1 MAPLVQ
7 FRNVSKVYENGAS
20 QVALQDLSL
29 SIEAGERVAVMG
41 PSGSGKSTLLN
52 LIAGLDAPSD
62 GTVSYDGVDLA
73 TLEPAAVARHRL
85 DHVGFIFQFFNLLPN
100 LSVLEN
106 VLLPAQLAGSDDH
119 ETTARCHEV
128 LERLGLTAQA
138 REYPAKLSGGQ
149 RQLAAVARA
158 LINRPA
164 LLLADEPTGALDTS
178 TGDDVM
184 ALLEEL
190 GRDGRTMIL
199 VTHNPELAARH
210 ADRVV
215 SLRDGQIVDEAVL
228 HSARSMTAADLIRIP
243 VEETVA

>member
-1 MAPLVQ
+1 MAPLVE
-7 FRNVSKVYENGAS
+7 FRNVGKVYENGAS
-20 QVALQDLSL
+20 QVAVQDLSL
-29 SIEAGERVAVMG
+29 SIESGERVAVMG

-52 LIAGLDAPSD
+52 LIAGLDTPSE

-73 TLEPAAVARHRL
+73 TLEPAALARHRL

-100 LSVLEN
+100 LTVLEN
-106 VLLPAQLAGSDDH
+106 VLLPAQLAGRDDH
-119 ETTARCHEV
+119 ETAARGQEL
-128 LERLGLTAQA
+128 LERLGLTEQA

-149 RQLAAVARA
+149 RQLAAIARA
-158 LINRPA
+158 LINQPA

-215 SLRDGQIVDEAVL
+215 SLRDGRIVDETFL
-228 HSARSMTAADLIRIP
+228 ESARSRTAADLIRIP
-243 VEETVA
+243 VKETVA

>member
-1 MAPLVQ
+1 MAPLVE
-7 FRNVSKVYENGAS
+7 FRNVSKVYEDGAS
-20 QVALQDLSL
+20 QVALQDLTL
-29 SIEAGERVAVMG
+29 SVEAGERLAVMG

-73 TLEPAAVARHRL
+73 TLEPAALARHRL

-100 LSVLEN
+100 LSVGEN
-106 VLLPAQLAGSDDH
+106 VLLPAQLAGRDDH
-119 ETTARCHEV
+119 DATARCHE
-128 LERLGLTAQA
+128 LIERLGLSEQA

-149 RQLAAVARA
+149 RQLAAIARA

-184 ALLEEL
+184 GLLEEL
-190 GRDGRTMIL
+190 ARGGRTMIL
-199 VTHNPELAARH
+199 VTHNAELAARH

-215 SLRDGQIVDEAVL
+215 SLRDGQIFDEAVL
-228 HSARSMTAADLIRIP
+228 ESARSRTAADLIRIP
-243 VEETVA
+243 VTETVA